1 MTRSVTPLKTI
12 KIHQYY
18 QKQRA
23 NYLRSVRFYNQPTLK
38 SSYLAWKLMKKG
50 NEGDTSALYVWN
62 GICMFWGTSFH
73 TDPHLHNTLQLVFDI
88 DKQFK
93 LKDADKDWTVF
104 SAAIIKDRHLHQ
116 LDSCGSIQLFIYLD
130 KDSSYAKSL
139 TEKYLS
145 DRNMAS
151 LEQSAI
157 RKLSTG
163 FFKKLLIQSDCNALI
178 QGCQTIFEEL
188 IGSTEAVTPDE
199 RITKAVA
206 FISNASSRQFKVA
219 EVAEHVCLSESRL
232 RHLFKE
238 QVGQPIQNF
247 IMWMKVVD
255 SLNMILQGKQ
265 LGQSAIDA
273 GFWDG
278 SHMNRSYKELIGL
291 PPGQVKAFEKELR
304 IVSCRQTNFYTLK
317 TELHESLRSNEPK
330 QTIEI

>member
-1 MTRSVTPLKTI
+1 
-12 KIHQYY
+12 
-18 QKQRA
+18 
-23 NYLRSVRFYNQPTLK
+23 
-38 SSYLAWKLMKKG
+38 MKKG

-93 LKDADKDWTVF
+93 LKDASSDWKAF
-104 SAAIIKDRHLHQ
+104 SAAIIKDQHLHQ

-130 KDSSYAKSL
+130 KDSDYAKKL
-139 TEKYLS
+139 CQKYLQNQSIADLQQS
-145 DRNMAS
+145 D
-151 LEQSAI
+151 I
-157 RKLSTG
+157 RKLSTV
-163 FFKKLLIQSDCNALI
+163 FFKKLLVQSDCKALME
-178 QGCQTIFEEL
+178 GCQTIFDQL
-188 IGSTEAVTPDE
+188 IGHQRTSSGDE
-199 RITKAVA
+199 RVARAVA
-206 FISNASSRQFKVA
+206 FISNAEQRQFKVA
-219 EVAEHVCLSESRL
+219 DVAEHVCLSESRL

-265 LGQSAIDA
+265 LAQSAIDA

-291 PPGQVKAFEKELR
+291 PPGQVKAFEKQLK
-304 IVSCRQTNFYTLK
+304 IVSCRQSGFYTLK
-317 TELHESLRSNEPK
+317 TELHESLSSSKAKR
-330 QTIEI
+330 TIEI